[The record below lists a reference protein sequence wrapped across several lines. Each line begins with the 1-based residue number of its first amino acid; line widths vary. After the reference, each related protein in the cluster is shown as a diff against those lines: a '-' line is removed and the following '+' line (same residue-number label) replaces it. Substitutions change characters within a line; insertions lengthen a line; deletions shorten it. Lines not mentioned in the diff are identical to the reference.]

1 MKEITKVMYEAF
13 DGTKFD
19 TVTECCE
26 YEKKHN
32 EEAQKEKE
40 RIEKV
45 KADIENL
52 RKMALPHYM
61 IPLCEHSL
69 DPKSWWFTWFKVN
82 NDEEAELLDE
92 YVGYDSVSKLNYPAY
107 ICVESE
113 YEFFQN
119 VEKGNVGGEYAVT
132 LDDCIKEV
140 KWFFEQFGLEMALTK
155 KGEQ

>member
-19 TVTECCE
+19 DVAECYE
-26 YEKKHN
+26 Y
-32 EEAQKEKE
+32 EAQKEKD

-45 KADIENL
+45 KADVENL

-61 IPLCEHSL
+61 FPICEHSL
-69 DPKSWWFTWFKVN
+69 DPESWWFTWFKVN
-82 NDEEAELLDE
+82 NDEEAELLDK
-92 YVGYDSVSKLNYPAY
+92 YVVCDSVSELNYPAY
-107 ICVESE
+107 VCVES
-113 YEFFQN
+113 YYDFFQN
-119 VEKGNVGGEYAVT
+119 EEKGYIGGEYAVT

-140 KWFFEQFGLEMALTK
+140 KWFFEQFGLEMTLTK

>member
-26 YEKKHN
+26 YEK
-32 EEAQKEKE
+32 QKEKE

-45 KADIENL
+45 KADVENL

-61 IPLCEHSL
+61 IPLGEHSL
-69 DPKSWWFTWFKVN
+69 DPENWWFSWFKVN
-82 NDEEAELLDE
+82 NDKEAELLDE
-92 YVGYDSVSKLNYPAY
+92 YVRCENVSELNYPAY
-107 ICVESE
+107 VCVES
-113 YEFFQN
+113 YYDFFQN
-119 VEKGNVGGEYAVT
+119 EEKGYIGGEYAVT
-132 LDDCIKEV
+132 LDQCINEAKF
-140 KWFFEQFGLEMALTK
+140 FFEQFGLEMTLTK